1 MTAIHRKGFTI
12 IELLVVVSIIAL
24 LVGMLLPAIGKARDT
39 ARVNVSKNNLRQL
52 GVAHKTYAADWS
64 DRHVTYVRDNLGQYG
79 GDVSAYNAAI
89 YGGGGGFEVHPP
101 IIAGWGYT
109 GGGNYVAWAYWSDQ
123 SNNVYFQPINFPGP
137 PNGNGPDSGPDACGS
152 CDGWGW
158 FRFGTQPKPMSEYIS
173 GKWLDPVFFA
183 PKDRKTLEPIEP
195 CFEIPGDVV
204 GGTPF
209 GGLGPGGCN
218 PGIGSY
224 CLSPAGLFNPAV
236 FSDNGEGVFWRA
248 AWELPTGYKVP
259 SFAQVKYPTLK
270 THMLEHQWLQNVK
283 VPCNASFFGCQPY
296 FFNHSFQSAPVTLFY
311 DGSVRLM
318 GVMEAMSSDRR
329 AMRQS
334 SDGVGLWTRDTPFG
348 TGGYF
353 IDAGY
358 DFAASSY
365 HILTTNGIRGRD
377 TVGRE

>member
-1 MTAIHRKGFTI
+1 MPKTRRNGFTI

-39 ARVNVSKNNLRQL
+39 AKVNVSKNNLRQL

-64 DRHVTYVRDNLGQYG
+64 DRQVTYVRDNLGQYG
-79 GDVSAYNAAI
+79 GDVSEYNAAI
-89 YGGGGGFEVHPP
+89 YGGGGGFEIHPP
-101 IIAGWGYT
+101 ILAGWGYT
-109 GGGNYVAWAYWSDQ
+109 SGGSYVAWAYWSDQ

-137 PNGNGPDSGPDACGS
+137 PNDSGPGSGPDACGS

-158 FRFGTQPKPMSEYIS
+158 FRFGTQPKPMSDYLS
-173 GKWLDPVFFA
+173 GKWLDPLSFA
-183 PKDRKTLEPIEP
+183 PKDRVILEPIEP

-204 GGTPF
+204 GGAAF
-209 GGLGPGGCN
+209 GGVGPAGCN

-224 CLSPAGLFNPAV
+224 CLSPAGLFSPVV
-236 FSDNGEGVFWRA
+236 FSDNGEGVFWNA

-259 SFAQVKYPTLK
+259 SFSQVKFPTLK

-283 VPCNASFFGCQPY
+283 IPCNASFEGCVPY

-318 GVMEAMSSDRR
+318 GVMEALSSDRR
-329 AMRQS
+329 ASRQTAG
-334 SDGVGLWTRDTPFG
+334 GVGLWTRDTPFG
-348 TGGYF
+348 DDGYF
-353 IDAGY
+353 ISDAY
-358 DFAASSY
+358 DFAATSY
-365 HILTTNGIRGRD
+365 HILTTEGIRGRD
-377 TVGRE
+377 TIGRE